1 MTTFD
6 PDTLE
11 QDIDVLRSIPDRFDG
26 TFALNCAVLRG
37 GELHLGDSVEL
48 IDEPWMT

>member
-26 TFALNCAVLRG
+26 TFALNCAVLSG